1 MVEMFFSSPQIFTA
15 ANNDNNISSSSGGV
29 GGVINNL
36 RQLHELGVV
45 TRRAVTSLL
54 LPRYSAANHSASSS
68 VSLSPSADGGDAT
81 MMLFRPTFAKLPP
94 IGQTKL

>member
-54 LPRYSAANHSASSS
+54 LPRHSTANHSASS
-68 VSLSPSADGGDAT
+68 LSPATSADGGDVT

-94 IGQTKL
+94 IGQTQL